1 MSYVEWL
8 AKIRSADKS
17 SAIQGTV
24 RKVHYTFQDGT
35 EMAEEY
41 STETGCVLRRA
52 WKVRSDLLRKDDW
65 EIELGEPIPKA
76 LKNGDEFALQ
86 EAATEP
92 LLSKRV
98 TRNCIEWRIRNLPY
112 PLSTYTITCE
122 GDARTITVR
131 TSNKKYFKKIVVPEF
146 QRCNFPPKVE
156 DLMVKHQYNT
166 LIISYK
172 KPPILVEME
181 KATLTELQSVE
192 TVEYDNIQCG
202 DLLKGLIGG

>member
-8 AKIRSADKS
+8 TKIRAADKS

-24 RKVHYTFQDGT
+24 RKVHYNFADGN

-52 WKVRSDLLRKDDW
+52 WKVRIDLLRKDDW
-65 EIELGEPIPKA
+65 EVELGEPIPKA
-76 LKNGDEFALQ
+76 IKNDGLVLQ
-86 EAATEP
+86 EAPTEP
-92 LLSKRV
+92 VLSKRV

-112 PLSTYTITCE
+112 PLSTYAITCE
-122 GDARTITVR
+122 GDDRTITVR
-131 TSNKKYFKKIVVPEF
+131 TSNKKYFKKIVVHEF

-156 DLMVKHQYNT
+156 DLTVKHQHNT

-181 KATLTELQSVE
+181 KAVLVELQNVE
-192 TVEYDNIQCG
+192 TMECEGIRCE
-202 DLLKGLIGG
+202 DLLKELIGQ

>member
-8 AKIRSADKS
+8 TKIRNAEKS

-52 WKVRSDLLRKDDW
+52 WKVRSDLLRNDDW

-86 EAATEP
+86 EAPTEP
-92 LLSKRV
+92 FLSKRV

-122 GDARTITVR
+122 GDARTVTVR

-146 QRCNFPPKVE
+146 QRCNFAPKVE

-172 KPPILVEME
+172 KPAILVEME
-181 KATLTELQSVE
+181 KAILTVLQSVE

-202 DLLKGLIGG
+202 DLLKGLIG